1 MGEGAHGVF
10 NLAGDVIAAG
20 TALAGLILVYLGSVV
35 AGYERFDKP
44 QQPSV
49 RPIYQRR
56 AWFAV
61 AGIVFS
67 IGASGTAVLGEWLA
81 NSDMANASIVILA
94 LALIWAVITA
104 FLIASEVT

>member
-1 MGEGAHGVF
+1 MGEGAQGIL
-10 NLAGDVIAAG
+10 NLTADVIAAG

-35 AGYERFDKP
+35 AGYERFEKP

-49 RPIYQRR
+49 RPTYKRR

-67 IGASGTAVLGEWLA
+67 IGASGTAVLGKWLA
-81 NSDMANASIVILA
+81 NVDLAGASVVILA
-94 LALIWAVITA
+94 LALIWALITA